1 MWCYLNAYGR
11 VGVVFIGRCR
21 CRWEILSNREYEYEC
36 LHINKTEVIN
46 LNDFWYYDS
55 ITVLDVDV

>member
-1 MWCYLNAYGR
+1 M
-11 VGVVFIGRCR
+11 GVVLSECIWKSGCGIHRQMPMSMGN
-21 CRWEILSNREYEYEC
+21 SNREYEYEC
-36 LHINKTEVIN
+36 LHNNKTEVIN